1 MSELYWITRLD
12 NIIGVIQLLL
22 VLLVVSIII
31 MTICYIAFDED
42 TREMYPK
49 FWEMYPKI
57 KKHFKQVCI
66 SALIII
72 AMLIFIPTTKD
83 AYVIYGVGSI
93 IESPECKKLPDNAV
107 KALNTWLETECKS
120 DSIKKK

>member
-1 MSELYWITRLD
+1 MIMTELYWITRLD
-12 NIIGVIQLLL
+12 NIIGVIQVLL
-22 VLLVVSIII
+22 VLLVVSIIL
-31 MTICYIAFDED
+31 MTICYIVFDEK
-42 TREMYPK
+42 TWEIYPK
-49 FWEMYPKI
+49 F
-57 KKHFKQVCI
+57 KKRFKQVCI
-66 SALIII
+66 GALMLI